1 MRAFLAA
8 MIAAMVLTQS
18 AFAQQHG
25 PPQKPQLTDEQKA
38 RIQDKQSFEKDTD
51 EAYKST
57 LKKMPDAK
65 QNIDPWGN
73 LRAPADG
80 SRGK

>member
-1 MRAFLAA
+1 MRAFIAA
-8 MIAAMVLTQS
+8 MIATMVLTPS

-25 PPQKPQLTDEQKA
+25 PPSKPQLTDEQKA

-73 LRAPADG
+73 LRAPADQ
-80 SRGK
+80 SRAK